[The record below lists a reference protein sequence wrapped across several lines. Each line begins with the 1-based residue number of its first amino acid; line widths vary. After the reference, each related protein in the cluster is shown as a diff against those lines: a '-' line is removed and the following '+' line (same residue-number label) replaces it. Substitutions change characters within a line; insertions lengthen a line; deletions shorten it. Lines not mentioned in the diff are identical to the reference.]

1 LKVSTDEM
9 ISKPAPPWLA
19 QEYERCRFDIPRFN
33 RAILNRPPFWSRQ
46 ADLCDSFVKYQTT
59 ICMAGNSVGK
69 SFAVPA
75 PVLHYSAYNPGS
87 KIVITSS
94 SETQLRQVTW
104 ANVLKAFYECPY
116 RLFPK
121 ARVYKQ
127 PMKIE
132 ITEDWWILAYT
143 TTKKERMTGHHSGR
157 LAVVVDEASGVERD
171 IFEALDSLA
180 PHRTLLIGNPLRPE
194 GVFYERVLRQR
205 ANPSDKVNLIKI
217 PSTESPDITVEH
229 SARGM
234 ASKSW
239 LDAMRRQWGEG
250 SLWWKP
256 HVLAEFPDADTES
269 LIPID
274 WLFACEQVYYTPG
287 GQKRIAIDL
296 STGSGADRTVIL
308 VRDDNGIIDFWE
320 SKVASL
326 EETAW
331 KAFEFKRKHDIS
343 DHLIT
348 YDAAGIGADFAFRLR
363 SVGIHNA
370 IPYIGGKSANSNFRN
385 HRTWSYWSLRCRL
398 DPNGSW
404 KRPFHIPAGIMS
416 DFKREV
422 SAVKYRLSVN
432 DVTELIPKED
442 VIDILGHSPDIADAL
457 SQSFCYTA

>member
-1 LKVSTDEM
+1 MRVATDEM
-9 ISKPAPPWLA
+9 ITKPVPPWLQ

-33 RAILNRPPFWSRQ
+33 KVVLDRPPFWSKQ
-46 ADLCDSFVKYQTT
+46 AHLCDSTVKFPTT

-75 PVLHYSAYNPGS
+75 MVLHYSAYNPNS
-87 KIVITSS
+87 KIIITSS

-104 ANVLKAFYECPY
+104 ANVLKAFHDCPY

-121 ARVYKQ
+121 ARVFKQ

-132 ITEDWWILAYT
+132 ISEDWWILAYT
-143 TTKKERMTGHHSGR
+143 TTKKERMTGHHAGR
-157 LAVVVDEASGVERD
+157 LMVVMDEASGVERE

-180 PHRTLLIGNPLRPE
+180 PHRTVLIGNPLRPE
-194 GVFYERVLRQR
+194 GVFYERVMRQR
-205 ANPSDKVNLIKI
+205 ANPAQSVNLIQI
-217 PSTESPDITVEH
+217 PSTQSPDISVEH

-239 LDAMRRQWGEG
+239 LDSMRRQWGEG

-274 WLFACEQVYYTPG
+274 WLFRCEEVLYVPG

-296 STGSGADRTVIL
+296 ATGSGADRSVII
-308 VRDDNGIIDFWE
+308 VRDDNGIIDFWD
-320 SKVASL
+320 SRVAPL

-343 DHLIT
+343 DHCIT
-348 YDAAGIGADFAFRLR
+348 WDAAGIGADFGFRLL
-363 SVGIHNA
+363 SVGIQGA
-370 IPYIGGKSANSNFRN
+370 VPYVGGKTANSSFRN
-385 HRTWSYWSLRCRL
+385 HRTWCYWSLRNRL
-398 DPNGSW
+398 DPNGAW
-404 KRPFHIPAGIMS
+404 HRPFHIPAGIMGQ
-416 DFKREV
+416 FRNEIA
-422 SAVKYRLSVN
+422 AVKYRLSLN
-432 DVTELIPKED
+432 DTTELIPKDD
-442 VIDILGHSPDIADAL
+442 VIDILGYSPDLADTLA
-457 SQSFCYTA
+457 QSFIEG

>member
-1 LKVSTDEM
+1 M
-9 ISKPAPPWLA
+9 ISKPVPPWLD

-33 RAILNRPPFWSRQ
+33 RVVLNRPPLWSKQ
-46 ADLCDSFVKYQTT
+46 AALCQSFLNYQTT

-87 KIVITSS
+87 KIIITSS

-104 ANVLKAFYECPY
+104 ANVLKAFHECPW

-132 ITEDWWILAYT
+132 IAEDWWILAYT
-143 TTKKERMTGHHSGR
+143 TTKKERMTGHHAGR
-157 LAVVVDEASGVERD
+157 LAFIVDEASGVERD

-180 PHRTLLIGNPLRPE
+180 PHRTMLIGNPLRPE
-194 GVFYERVLRQR
+194 GVFYERVMRQR

-239 LDAMRRQWGEG
+239 IDAMARQWGEG

-269 LIPID
+269 LVPID
-274 WLFACEQVYYTPG
+274 WLLRCEEVEYVQG
-287 GQKRIAIDL
+287 GPKRISVDL
-296 STGSGADRTVIL
+296 ATGSGADRSFII
-308 VRDDNGIIDFWE
+308 VRDDNGIVAHWE
-320 SKVASL
+320 SKTAPM

-331 KAFEFKRKHDIS
+331 RTFEFKRMHDVS
-343 DHLIT
+343 DHRIS
-348 YDAAGIGADFAFRLR
+348 YDASGVGADFGFRLQ
-363 SVGIHNA
+363 SVGIHA
-370 IPYIGGKSANSNFRN
+370 PIPYVGGKQANSQFRN
-385 HRTWSYWSLRCRL
+385 HRTWSYWNLRCRL
-398 DPNGSW
+398 DPNGTW
-404 KRPFHIPAGIMS
+404 FRPFYIPHGLMGQ
-416 DFKREV
+416 FKREI
-422 SAVKYRLSVN
+422 SAVKYKLSVA
-432 DVTELIPKED
+432 DVTEIISKDD
-442 VIDILGHSPDIADAL
+442 VVDILGHSPDLADCLA
-457 SQSFCYTA
+457 QSFCWND